1 MMRRCRSIGIFTP
14 TTEHTRDV
22 NMDIINPFV
31 PYPEEAFDLWL
42 EAYNREVS
50 MNAVRKVL

>member
-1 MMRRCRSIGIFTP
+1 MGIFTP
-14 TTEHTRDV
+14 TTEHTREV

-50 MNAVRKVL
+50 MNAVRKVLR

>member
-1 MMRRCRSIGIFTP
+1 MGIFTP

-42 EAYNREVS
+42 EAYTREVS

>member
-42 EAYNREVS
+42 EAYNSKVA